1 MLREELNDSLKQAI
15 KSKEDCA
22 VATIRL
28 ILAAL
33 KDRDIALRSKGNSDG
48 ISDNEIHQ
56 LLQTMVKQRLDSS
69 NLYNKGNRPELAE
82 REMQE
87 IEVIKTFMP
96 EQMDEK
102 QIEYAVNSMIEEL
115 DASSLKEMG
124 SVMAMLRKRYAGKM
138 DFSKASMLV
147 KQILA

>member
-33 KDRDIALRSKGNSDG
+33 KDRDIALRSTGNSDG

>member
-48 ISDNEIHQ
+48 ICDNEIHQ

-147 KQILA
+147 KQNLA

>member
-48 ISDNEIHQ
+48 ISDNEIHE